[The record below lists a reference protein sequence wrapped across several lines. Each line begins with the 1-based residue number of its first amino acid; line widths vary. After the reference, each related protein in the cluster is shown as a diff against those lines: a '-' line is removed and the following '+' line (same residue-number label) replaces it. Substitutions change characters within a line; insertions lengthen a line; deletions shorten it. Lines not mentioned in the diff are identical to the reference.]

1 MRDDLD
7 ATISDIQVCVETL
20 KKAWGEYKSLCDKRL
35 QQKNTFFKSVE
46 TLEYHWQ
53 ALIGTFYFY
62 LLAKESADP
71 QEIWK
76 EEVVR
81 FLRRSPFGLDLNLF
95 SESGEEAKFRIDFE
109 VLSEKLTSFFH
120 TARILRKYL
129 SERLR
134 SLINSYSPVSIL
146 HLDPFSTLFSY
157 TDTELQEDFKTLSGS
172 LSFLSYS
179 PSSFFFN
186 TFPNTKERRLKGY
199 WSLLEYKRQKYKERG
214 KKKINHKNH
223 LVYYDLEGALDGFLA
238 CMDCISGIGTLRR
251 LLNPGYSLYFSNG
264 GKAENA
270 EKEVEYLYFS
280 DFRSDYSWNII
291 SDKIFSILKLK
302 EAIALV
308 RNSDTE
314 VQEARAKVEQD
325 IEEILSL
332 YASEKVKR
340 GISNSDDE
348 SKREVLTK
356 EICEPLIELS
366 YQLEAHIRALLLAND
381 ISLGVDQVRRAWL
394 AGIKYMPMVHQFY
407 LEHDFTTNN
416 GLKTKLENLERE
428 MFKPLEDVAFNMAVD
443 LKLAEDVARIDL
455 EFVLSQTQGAFLN
468 YQQTYQQLQQ
478 EGIVTDK
485 RLEESEKILDQAR
498 KGVEEILK
506 TLSKNKKESIAQI
519 LQEALEK
526 LWEGEDQAL
535 PLLEK
540 ILVLL
545 DH

>member
-7 ATISDIQVCVETL
+7 AAISDIQACVETL

-71 QEIWK
+71 QETWK

-120 TARILRKYL
+120 TTRILRKYL

-332 YASEKVKR
+332 YASEKAKR

-348 SKREVLTK
+348 KEVLAK
-356 EICEPLIELS
+356 EICESLIELS

-394 AGIKYMPMVHQFY
+394 AGIKYMPMVYQFY

-416 GLKTKLENLERE
+416 GLKTRLENLERE

-478 EGIVTDK
+478 EGIITDK

-535 PLLEK
+535 PPLEK